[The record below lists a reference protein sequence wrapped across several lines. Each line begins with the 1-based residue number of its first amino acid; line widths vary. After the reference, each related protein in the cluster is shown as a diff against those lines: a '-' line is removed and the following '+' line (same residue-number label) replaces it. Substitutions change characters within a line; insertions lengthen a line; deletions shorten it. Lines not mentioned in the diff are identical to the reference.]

1 MTASGTWSKQR
12 THVGFIAQ
20 PGPSG
25 KVLSTW
31 LSISQ
36 DGLWL
41 PLYREKG
48 TSLPILIP
56 WSSLLSFSLLS
67 LGANKGRSIVQGER
81 GSHGPGT
88 DGGGSWGYGMW
99 RGNKWTSDTDNILSR
114 FSRSGPKMQVFQEKL
129 CAVRWAAPRG
139 GWFWESCWK
148 VFSISSSTC

>member
-1 MTASGTWSKQR
+1 M
-12 THVGFIAQ
+12 HVGFIAQ

-36 DGLWL
+36 HGLWL

-56 WSSLLSFSLLS
+56 WSSCSSLLSFSLLS
-67 LGANKGRSIVQGER
+67 LGANKGRGIVQGEQ

-99 RGNKWTSDTDNILSR
+99 RGNKGTSDTDSIFSR

-129 CAVRWAAPRG
+129 RALP
-139 GWFWESCWK
+139 
-148 VFSISSSTC
+148 